1 RRPGDEHGRAARA
14 RERNRLL
21 PDRGLPDPGLAEQ
34 RERAWPL
41 AGGEEALDDRQLGLT
56 PDDPRHH
63 QSVCRAWSWRT
74 PPCVAMLTLR
84 ACKAPEKSR
93 LLPCSCVRNT
103 ANKEVSVMKRVL
115 VVLVAALT
123 LVGVAYA
130 AAKPPI
136 LAQPLALGRVANT
149 QSVTIAKGSK
159 LVFVR
164 VTVQPGGS
172 FGWHVHHSA
181 GAVAILRGTPSLY
194 DTPDP

>member
-1 RRPGDEHGRAARA
+1 
-14 RERNRLL
+14 
-21 PDRGLPDPGLAEQ
+21 
-34 RERAWPL
+34 
-41 AGGEEALDDRQLGLT
+41 
-56 PDDPRHH
+56 
-63 QSVCRAWSWRT
+63 
-74 PPCVAMLTLR
+74 
-84 ACKAPEKSR
+84 
-93 LLPCSCVRNT
+93 
-103 ANKEVSVMKRVL
+103 MKRVL

-123 LVGVAYA
+123 VVGVAYA

-181 GAVAILRGTPSLY
+181 VAVAIISGTLSLY
-194 DTPDP
+194 DSSDPNCAAQPVKAGQGFVESVNHVHLARNDGKTPVHLMVTYLGVPQGKSLDAPAAQPAQCSAVK

>member
-1 RRPGDEHGRAARA
+1 
-14 RERNRLL
+14 
-21 PDRGLPDPGLAEQ
+21 
-34 RERAWPL
+34 
-41 AGGEEALDDRQLGLT
+41 
-56 PDDPRHH
+56 
-63 QSVCRAWSWRT
+63 
-74 PPCVAMLTLR
+74 MLTLR
-84 ACKAPEKSR
+84 ACKAPAKSR

-123 LVGVAYA
+123 VVGVAYA

-181 GAVAILRGTPSLY
+181 VAVAIVSGTLSLY
-194 DTPDP
+194 DSSDPNCAAQPVKAGQGFVESVN